1 MFHPLPEII
10 QFLFNVIKQQGQNAY
25 KYQIEYT
32 GVFYLVFVGIL
43 TLLFNYIEKKLDY
56 FR

>member
-1 MFHPLPEII
+1 MWPL
-10 QFLFNVIKQQGQNAY
+10 F
-25 KYQIEYT
+25 YT

-43 TLLFNYIEKKLDY
+43 TLLFNWLERKLDY